1 MGREQEGRFLKP
13 PVLGFFLQGE
23 ESFETWP
30 EHSLGSAS
38 KGHWAAGTHS

>member
-13 PVLGFFLQGE
+13 PVPRLFLQGE

-30 EHSLGSAS
+30 EQSLDLAS
-38 KGHWAAGTHS
+38 KGHWAAGTRS